1 MRALLALLAA
11 VNPLAVA
18 VALWPRERR
27 STMAVAAA
35 IACAVAIVSAVVS
48 GPILDALDVT
58 PGTFRVA
65 AGLVLGLAGARWLI
79 TGAPSVAAEGTAGG
93 AGRIA
98 VPLLFPVLVTP
109 QLVMV
114 SMSTGADHGT
124 AVVAAG
130 AAGSLAVAWAVAVV
144 RKRHQAG
151 WTAGVRLVAALA
163 VTVALALVVDG
174 IKTV

>member
-1 MRALLALLAA
+1 MLALFAA

-27 STMAVAAA
+27 PTMAVAAA
-35 IACAVAIVSAVVS
+35 IACTAAIVSAAAS

-65 AGLVLGLAGARWLI
+65 AGLVLGLVGARWLI
-79 TGAPSVAAEGTAGG
+79 AGVPSVAAEGPAGG
-93 AGRIA
+93 AGRVA

-114 SMSTGADHGT
+114 SMSTGADHGISI
-124 AVVAAG
+124 VAAG
-130 AAGSLAVAWAVAVV
+130 AAASLAVAWVAAVV
-144 RKRHQAG
+144 TKRHRAG

-163 VTVALALVVDG
+163 VAVALALAVDG
-174 IKTV
+174 VKTV